1 MKARSLKAGSFDQ
14 GAVGSADH
22 DLSPLGREPSVVM
35 THDQDQNQLNDYDEV
50 EAAARADTLA
60 GEPLASDLN
69 ISAHADPHHG
79 VVLGDILRSA
89 REASNLSL
97 EHVADITRVRR
108 SYLEAFET
116 GALDLMPARPFAIGY
131 VKAYAKALGLDEETM
146 ADLLKRDL
154 ADPAPTLRAPIGAA
168 MDEVQPSYGR
178 YVAGAIVV
186 VGAVIIWNVLQRQ
199 PELFKARDETPTV
212 TTQGWSQGVPIVRDG
227 VVYVSK
233 PGAPPMDQDVPVPYV
248 TPGLEVGFAEI
259 EAEKARNGTGTASPA
274 DSLQMRKAFNP
285 KGAVFGAP
293 PEQSSV
299 VIQAKRSVN
308 LVLRSNEGQVYFARQ
323 LGAGESYRV
332 PNATAVPML
341 VDVSDATAF
350 EVYYDGEYAGG
361 LEGTS
366 TPTARINAR
375 AQQTAKLMD
384 AQQAEARP
392 VAPPRP
398 KIEKP
403 RARPMPTE
411 PIPYQPAQ
419 PVQAPPV
426 QQPADQTIP
435 Y

>member
-1 MKARSLKAGSFDQ
+1 MNARSLDGFGNAGHEYQGSMTQDQ
-14 GAVGSADH
+14 YQDYEALDAVG
-22 DLSPLGREPSVVM
+22 
-35 THDQDQNQLNDYDEV
+35 
-50 EAAARADTLA
+50 ADTLS

-69 ISAHADPHHG
+69 PQPAHADPHHG

-89 REASNLSL
+89 REASHLSL
-97 EHVADITRVRR
+97 DHVADITRVRR

-154 ADPAPTLRAPIGAA
+154 ADPVPTLRAPTGAA
-168 MDEVQPSYGR
+168 MDEVKPSYGR
-178 YVAGAIVV
+178 YIAGAVVV
-186 VGAVIIWNVLQRQ
+186 VGAIIIWNVAQRQ
-199 PELFKARDETPTV
+199 PELFKAKPDVPTV
-212 TTQGWSQGVPIVRDG
+212 AAQGWSQGVPIVRDG

-233 PGAPPMDQDVPVPYV
+233 PGAPPLDQDLPVPYV
-248 TPGLEVGFAEI
+248 TPGLEAGFAEI
-259 EAEKARNGTGTASPA
+259 EAEKARNGTGTASPS

-285 KGAVFGAP
+285 KGAVFGAA
-293 PEQSSV
+293 PEQSNV
-299 VIQAKRSVN
+299 VIQARRSVN

-341 VDVSDATAF
+341 VDVSDASAF
-350 EVYYDGEYAGG
+350 EVYYDGEFAGA
-361 LEGTS
+361 LESNT
-366 TPTARINAR
+366 TPTTRINAR
-375 AQQTAKLMD
+375 AQQTAALMD

-398 KIEKP
+398 RIEKP
-403 RARPMPTE
+403 KARPMPTE
-411 PIPYQPAQ
+411 PIPYQPSQ
-419 PVQAPPV
+419 PVQTQPV
-426 QQPADQTIP
+426 QPPADETIP

>member
-1 MKARSLKAGSFDQ
+1 MKARSLG
-14 GAVGSADH
+14 VGSLGQAH
-22 DLSPLGREPSVVM
+22 DDTYPAGQDFQHGYQAHM
-35 THDQDQNQLNDYDEV
+35 THDQGQNQFSDYDEV
-50 EAAARADTLA
+50 EAARADTLA

-69 ISAHADPHHG
+69 AAYGHTDPHHG
-79 VVLGDILRSA
+79 LVLGDILRSA

-97 EHVADITRVRR
+97 DHVADITRVRR

-154 ADPAPTLRAPIGAA
+154 ADPAPTLRAPVGTA
-168 MDEVQPSYGR
+168 MEEVQPSYGR
-178 YVAGAIVV
+178 YIAGAIVV
-186 VGAVIIWNVLQRQ
+186 VGAVIIWNVVQRQ
-199 PELFKARDETPTV
+199 PEIFRTHQETPAV

-233 PGAPPMDQDVPVPYV
+233 PGAPPQDQDVPVPYV
-248 TPGLEVGFAEI
+248 TPGLETGFAEI
-259 EAEKARNGTGTASPA
+259 EAEKARTGTGTASPA

-332 PNATAVPML
+332 PNATAVP
-341 VDVSDATAF
+341 
-350 EVYYDGEYAGG
+350 
-361 LEGTS
+361 
-366 TPTARINAR
+366 
-375 AQQTAKLMD
+375 
-384 AQQAEARP
+384 
-392 VAPPRP
+392 
-398 KIEKP
+398 
-403 RARPMPTE
+403 
-411 PIPYQPAQ
+411 
-419 PVQAPPV
+419 
-426 QQPADQTIP
+426 
-435 Y
+435 